1 MSDMDVIEVSARE
14 RTTTGGVRT
23 LRQSGM
29 VPGVVYGNNREPA
42 LVAVDRRVVVKE
54 LNRGGFMGRV
64 YELQLDGRKQR
75 CLPRDVQLDPVSD
88 DPIHVDFLRLADDAK
103 IAVMVPV
110 HFSDEELSKGLK
122 RGGVLNIVRHE
133 VELLCPSDN
142 IPESIELSLKG
153 SDIGDSLKISD
164 VKLPGDVE
172 ATITDRDFTIATIT
186 GSSAA
191 VEEAQDAQDD
201 AEAEA
206 AAEAGDDEGAAEDG
220 DEENKSEG

>member
-1 MSDMDVIEVSARE
+1 MSDTDVIEVSVRE
-14 RTTTGGVRT
+14 RTTTGGVRS

-29 VPGVVYGNNREPA
+29 VPGVVYGNDREPA

-75 CLPRDVQLDPVSD
+75 CLPRDVQLHPVSD
-88 DPIHVDFLRLADDAK
+88 DPLHVDFLRLADDAK

-110 HFSDEELSKGLK
+110 HFANEELSAGLK

-133 VELLCPSDN
+133 VELLCPNDH
-142 IPESIELSLKG
+142 IPEFIEIDLTG
-153 SDIGDSLKISD
+153 TDIGDSLKISD

-186 GSSAA
+186 GSSA
-191 VEEAQDAQDD
+191 VVDEA
-201 AEAEA
+201 AEA
-206 AAEAGDDEGAAEDG
+206 AAEAEAEAADG
-220 DEENKSEG
+220 DEEETEEGEEKAED

>member
-29 VPGVVYGNNREPA
+29 VPGVVYGNDREPA
-42 LVAVDRRVVVKE
+42 MVAIDRRVVVKE

-64 YELQLDGRKQR
+64 YELNLDGRKQR
-75 CLPRDVQLDPVSD
+75 CLPRDVQLHPVTD
-88 DPIHVDFLRLADDAK
+88 VPLHVDFLRLADDAK

-110 HFSDEELSKGLK
+110 HFANEELCAGLK

-133 VELLCPSDN
+133 VELLCPN
-142 IPESIELSLKG
+142 NHIPEFIEIDLAG

-172 ATITDRDFTIATIT
+172 ATISDRDFTIATIT
-186 GSSAA
+186 GSSAV
-191 VEEAQDAQDD
+191 VEEA
-201 AEAEA
+201 AEA
-206 AAEAGDDEGAAEDG
+206 AADDDEGDAADADEDKAED
-220 DEENKSEG
+220 

>member
-1 MSDMDVIEVSARE
+1 MSDTDVIEVSARE
-14 RTTTGGVRT
+14 RTTTGGVRS

-29 VPGVVYGNNREPA
+29 VPGVVYGNDREPA
-42 LVAVDRRVVVKE
+42 LVAVDRRVVIKE

-75 CLPRDVQLDPVSD
+75 CLPRDVQLHPVSD
-88 DPIHVDFLRLADDAK
+88 APLHVDFLRLADDAK

-110 HFSDEELSKGLK
+110 HFANEELSDGLK

-133 VELLCPSDN
+133 VELLCPNDH
-142 IPESIELSLKG
+142 IPEFIEIDLTG
-153 SDIGDSLKISD
+153 TDIGDSLKISD

-186 GSSAA
+186 GSSA
-191 VEEAQDAQDD
+191 VVDEA
-201 AEAEA
+201 AEA
-206 AAEAGDDEGAAEDG
+206 AAEAEAEAADG
-220 DEENKSEG
+220 DEEETGEGEEKAED